1 MKFLHTADWHLG
13 QNFFQH
19 NRDEEFRHFFDCLRR
34 TVRTERPDA
43 LLVAGD
49 IFDTAL
55 PGVEAQQLYYD
66 AVVSLHEACPTMQ
79 ILIIAGNHDSASR
92 LEAPN
97 RLWQALNVTVVGTLA
112 RQGGVVDY
120 ARHIFPI
127 RREGQEVGY
136 VVALPHTYVGN
147 LPRVEPPSG
156 SLFDDEGCTDDYA
169 ARVFQLL
176 KRLRHVVVEMRSAA
190 EQRQGRSAVEGHLPI
205 LLMAHL
211 TAVGSQGGEAW
222 QHGVGGKE
230 ALPVAPLAQLFDYV
244 ALGHIHH
251 PAPLSGAENVR
262 YAGAPIPISFEETYP
277 HGVLIGE
284 IADGALRLRREEYP
298 TLIPVR
304 RVPEQP
310 MKADE
315 ALPLLA
321 DFPADEVAYVQANI
335 LQDGPPQPDLR
346 ERIRLAFEGKQAR
359 FCDVKFTYPERP
371 EAEVPALQV
380 RDMSE
385 LRAVDP
391 LKLAQIYYEEKTGTP
406 MSDAQVAL
414 MNQIIAEVQA

>member
-19 NRDEEFRHFFDCLRR
+19 TRDEEFRHFFHCLRQ
-34 TVRTERPDA
+34 TVRAERPDA

-49 IFDTAL
+49 IFDTTL
-55 PGVEAQQLYYD
+55 PGVEAQQRYYD

-112 RQGGVVDY
+112 RQEGTVDY
-120 ARHIFPI
+120 RRHIFPI
-127 RREGQEVGY
+127 RRDGQEVGY

-147 LPRVEPPSG
+147 LPHV
-156 SLFDDEGCTDDYA
+156 DDADAEGDSYA
-169 ARVFQLL
+169 ARVLQLL
-176 KRLRHVVVEMRSAA
+176 QRLRHV
-190 EQRQGRSAVEGHLPI
+190 AVELRSEAERRQVFPAGTPHLPI

-211 TAVGSQGGEAW
+211 TAVGGQHGEAW

-230 ALPVAPLAQLFDYV
+230 ALPVGPLAQLFDYV

-251 PAPLSGAENVR
+251 PAPLTGVENVR

-277 HGVLIGE
+277 HGVLVGE
-284 IADGALRLRREEYP
+284 ITDGVLSLRREEYP

-310 MKADE
+310 LPPDE
-315 ALPLLA
+315 ALPRLA
-321 DFPADEVAYVQANI
+321 AFPADEVAYLQANI
-335 LQDGPPQPDLR
+335 LQVGAPQPDLR
-346 ERIRLAFEGKQAR
+346 ERIRQVLEGKQVR
-359 FCDVKFTYPERP
+359 FCDVKFTYPERLA
-371 EAEVPALQV
+371 AETSALQV
-380 RDMSE
+380 RDMTE

-391 LKLAQIYYEEKTGTP
+391 LTLAKIYYEEKTGTP